1 MQRIL
6 LAIAGAAAFCAAVTF
21 LLQIAISRGLPAT
34 DIVLVTASATLLLS
48 IAAAAFAYRA
58 FNRAN
63 LVATELERLTRS
75 MDAAIKDVSL
85 RGDRD
90 AAKLEDLSAAV
101 SSRLRPPSARASTA
115 RDDADTDADSEHK
128 AREAEHHAP
137 SRKAR
142 QTPAP
147 ALGIGATEAADVDVA
162 LRRVVAGAQA
172 DLSLQPIIAAGR
184 GEAGGF
190 EVHFHIQPEEGK
202 PVDLRRLSRPVADVD
217 PAAYERLTV
226 VSATEAVRRRLGDVS
241 EKIPLHV
248 AISSALLRDGLEFA
262 TVLDIF
268 KLHPALAKAVVM
280 SLPAEL
286 FTSGEHM
293 AALQLLSGLGIRFAA
308 EDWSGE
314 RGDLDEM
321 KKAGVGAVKIA
332 AERLLDRTKARKG
345 APNGA
350 ALVEMADSAGV
361 DVIATD
367 VQNEEDAVSL
377 IDMGV
382 DLMSGE
388 RLAAP
393 RRLKT
398 DASSGLKRA

>member
-21 LLQIAISRGLPAT
+21 LLQIAISRGLPVT

-48 IAAAAFAYRA
+48 LAAAAFAYRA

-63 LVATELERLTRS
+63 LVAAELERLTRS

-85 RGDRD
+85 RGDRE
-90 AAKLEDLSAAV
+90 AAKLEDLSATM
-101 SSRLRPPSARASTA
+101 SSRLKAPSARTSPA
-115 RDDADTDADSEHK
+115 RDDADADSGPK
-128 AREAEHHAP
+128 ARAAEHHAS
-137 SRKAR
+137 SRKGRHA
-142 QTPAP
+142 QASAP
-147 ALGIGATEAADVDVA
+147 EHGDAETADVDVA

-202 PVDLRRLSRPVADVD
+202 PVDLRRLSRLVADVD

-248 AISSALLRDGLEFA
+248 AVSSALLRDGLEFA

-280 SLPAEL
+280 SLPAEI
-286 FTSGEHM
+286 FSSDEDV

-314 RGDLDEM
+314 QADLDEM

-332 AERLLDRTKARKG
+332 AERLLDRAKARKG
-345 APNGA
+345 TPNGA
-350 ALVEMADSAGV
+350 ALVEMADNAGV

-398 DASSGLKRA
+398 DAAGSLKRA

>member
-48 IAAAAFAYRA
+48 IAAATFAYRA
-58 FNRAN
+58 YNRAN
-63 LVATELERLTRS
+63 LVAAELERLTRS

-90 AAKLEDLSAAV
+90 AAKLEDLSVTV
-101 SSRLRPPSARASTA
+101 SNRLKALPRRASHA
-115 RDDADTDADSEHK
+115 SDDADSEPK
-128 AREAEHHAP
+128 TREAEHHAA
-137 SRKAR
+137 AR
-142 QTPAP
+142 RGRQAQAP
-147 ALGIGATEAADVDVA
+147 ASEPGPTDTGVDVA
-162 LRRVVAGAQA
+162 LRRVVAGAQP

-202 PVDLRRLSRPVADVD
+202 PVDLRRLSRAVADVD

-226 VSATEAVRRRLGDVS
+226 VSATEAVRRRLGDIS

-248 AISSALLRDGLEFA
+248 AVSSALLRDGLEFA

-268 KLHPALAKAVVM
+268 KLHPALAKAIVM

-286 FTSGEHM
+286 FSSDEDV
-293 AALQLLSGLGIRFAA
+293 AALRLLSGLGIRFAA
-308 EDWSGE
+308 EDWAGE
-314 RGDLDEM
+314 RVDLDRM

-332 AERLLDRTKARKG
+332 AERLLDRAKLRKG

-350 ALVEMADSAGV
+350 ALVEMAGDARV
-361 DVIATD
+361 DIIATD
-367 VQNEEDAVSL
+367 VENEEDAVSL

-398 DASSGLKRA
+398 DVSGGLKRA

>member
-21 LLQIAISRGLPAT
+21 LLQIAIARGLPAT

-63 LVATELERLTRS
+63 LVAAELERLTRS

-90 AAKLEDLSAAV
+90 AAKLEDLNATVSGKLDALSARISPAGDEALDGSDSEKKAREPEPHVQAAV
-101 SSRLRPPSARASTA
+101 SEP
-115 RDDADTDADSEHK
+115 D
-128 AREAEHHAP
+128 
-137 SRKAR
+137 
-142 QTPAP
+142 
-147 ALGIGATEAADVDVA
+147 ATETAGIDVA
-162 LRRVVAGAQA
+162 LRRMVAGAQA

-202 PVDLRRLSRPVADVD
+202 PVDLRRLPRPVADVD
-217 PAAYERLTV
+217 PAAYERLAV
-226 VSATEAVRRRLGDVS
+226 VAATEAVRRRLGDIS

-248 AISSALLRDGLEFA
+248 AISSALLQDGLEFA

-286 FTSGEHM
+286 LASGEHK
-293 AALQLLSGLGIRFAA
+293 AALQLLSGLDIRFAA
-308 EDWSGE
+308 EEWSGSRAE
-314 RGDLDEM
+314 LEEM
-321 KKAGVGAVKIA
+321 KKAGVGAAKIA
-332 AERLLDRTKARKG
+332 AERLLDRTKTRKG
-345 APNGA
+345 TPSGA
-350 ALVEMADSAGV
+350 ALVEMADDAGV

-367 VQNEEDAVSL
+367 VQSEEDAVSL

-382 DLMSGE
+382 DLMTGE
-388 RLAAP
+388 RLSAP

-398 DASSGLKRA
+398 DGPGGAKRA

>member
-21 LLQIAISRGLPAT
+21 LLQIAIARGLPAT

-58 FNRAN
+58 YNRAN
-63 LVATELERLTRS
+63 LVAAELDRLTRS

-90 AAKLEDLSAAV
+90 AAKLEDLNATV
-101 SSRLRPPSARASTA
+101 SGKLDALSARISPAGDEALVGS
-115 RDDADTDADSEHK
+115 DFEKK
-128 AREAEHHAP
+128 ARVAEPHAQATVSEP
-137 SRKAR
+137 DPTETA
-142 QTPAP
+142 
-147 ALGIGATEAADVDVA
+147 GIDVA
-162 LRRVVAGAQA
+162 LRRMVVGAQA

-217 PAAYERLTV
+217 PAAYERLAV
-226 VSATEAVRRRLGDVS
+226 VAATEAVRRRLGDIS

-248 AISSALLRDGLEFA
+248 AISSALLQDGLEFA

-268 KLHPALAKAVVM
+268 KLQPALAKAVVM
-280 SLPAEL
+280 SLPADL
-286 FTSGEHM
+286 LASGEHT
-293 AALQLLSGLGIRFAA
+293 AALQLLSGLDIRFAA
-308 EDWSGE
+308 EEWSGSRAE
-314 RGDLDEM
+314 LDEM
-321 KKAGVGAVKIA
+321 KKAGVGAAKIA
-332 AERLLDRTKARKG
+332 AERLLDRTKTRKG
-345 APNGA
+345 TPSGA
-350 ALVEMADSAGV
+350 ALVEMADDAGV

-367 VQNEEDAVSL
+367 VQSEEDAVSL

-382 DLMSGE
+382 DLMTGE
-388 RLAAP
+388 RLSAP

-398 DASSGLKRA
+398 DGPGGAKRA